1 MFSLKRVFSD
11 FSAVSCSAF
20 AAAFLAVCVPETA
33 WWSILG
39 RAFALPSGGADVVG
53 TLHQSYKKRP
63 RFAASP
69 CENIT
74 ALRLLLAQASVY
86 L

>member
-33 WWSILG
+33 WWSNLDH
-39 RAFALPSGGADVVG
+39 AFALPSGGADVAE
-53 TLHQSYKKRP
+53 TLRQSYKKE
-63 RFAASP
+63 AAGRGL
-69 CENIT
+69 T
-74 ALRLLLAQASVY
+74 L
-86 L
+86 